1 MKRIFLSSFLAF
13 GILSLNSVF
22 QENAFSQS
30 KKTESNKEVK
40 VSNNPLMMAI
50 EIADIKEIKKLIAK
64 GYSVNSKDQNGFTAL
79 MSASN
84 KGYKDITD
92 LLTSLGADV
101 NLKDN
106 SGKTALMYSS
116 NNGNDMI
123 VANLIKMGAGAGV
136 NIKDNFGKTAR
147 DYALIA
153 EGYDYSLSS
162 SDYVSSDSL
171 NVLSAVGA
179 GIAAGLCTYA
189 LCTLFQK
196 SASEPILRADSSS
209 YYYYDYCAKC
219 SAYVGYTADPLQLY
233 CSSCYRAY
241 CKQQQVYNSYQSS
254 YRMSDRL

>member
-13 GILSLNSVF
+13 GILSVNSVF

-50 EIADIKEIKKLIAK
+50 EIADIKEIKKLISK
-64 GYSVNSKDQNGFTAL
+64 GHSVNSKDQNGFTAL

-136 NIKDNFGKTAR
+136 NIKDNFGKTAIM
-147 DYALIA
+147 YASENGHKEIVSVLLGIGA
-153 EGYDYSLSS
+153 EIKSKDKYGNTAL
-162 SDYVSSDSL
+162 
-171 NVLSAVGA
+171 
-179 GIAAGLCTYA
+179 TYA
-189 LCTLFQK
+189 YKKNHQAIVELFE
-196 SASEPILRADSSS
+196 SIE
-209 YYYYDYCAKC
+209 
-219 SAYVGYTADPLQLY
+219 
-233 CSSCYRAY
+233 
-241 CKQQQVYNSYQSS
+241 
-254 YRMSDRL
+254 